1 MVAFPMADMSQV
13 KVFDTWV
20 KGKAKTLHFDVM
32 VRSDVQ
38 DAERLAIKLAEEYL
52 KSRGEEGRVTSAE
65 CQFCHV
71 EPVIDPDK
79 LKKLGEKGG
88 FIVPFN

>member
-1 MVAFPMADMSQV
+1 MKQV

-20 KGKAKTLHFDVM
+20 QGKSKTLHFDVM
-32 VRSDVQ
+32 IRSDAE
-38 DAERLAIKLAEEYL
+38 DAEKIAIKLAQEYV
-52 KSRGEEGRVTSAE
+52 KSKGEEGKVTSEE

-71 EPVIDPDK
+71 EPVVHPDL
-79 LKKLGEKGG
+79 LKQLEAKGG